1 MNNNGQ
7 RRWFRGKNL
16 TRCFSTKTPPS
27 ATLFTYIFTDRRVVF
42 FGLEHAG
49 HDLDSLVKLGVAFFD
64 LESAGHNLDSLAKLG
79 VAFFDLESAGHNL
92 DSLAKLGSHSLT
104 WRVLPVI

>member
-7 RRWFRGKNL
+7 RRWFTGKNL
-16 TRCFSTKTPPS
+16 TRCFFTKTPPS
-27 ATLFTYIFTDRRVVF
+27 ATLFTYTFTDRRVVF

-64 LESAGHNLDSLAKLG
+64 LESAARNLNSLVKLG
-79 VAFFDLESAGHNL
+79 VAFFDLQG
-92 DSLAKLGSHSLT
+92 GGC
-104 WRVLPVI
+104 